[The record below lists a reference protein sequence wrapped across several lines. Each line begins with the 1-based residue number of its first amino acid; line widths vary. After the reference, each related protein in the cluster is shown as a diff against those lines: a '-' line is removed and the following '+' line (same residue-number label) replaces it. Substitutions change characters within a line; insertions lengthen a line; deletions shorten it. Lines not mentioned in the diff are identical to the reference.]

1 MFLMTIPRSVLPL
14 GFVVATLAP
23 AVASAQPAYQ
33 APRRDTVTVAPPA
46 EAGRRVV
53 VTADTAPAHSCAA
66 ATCRVVTDLEK
77 GAIVSVVKTEGDWHQ
92 VLVRTSANA
101 ITTGWVRTGQVAA
114 TSDVAA
120 RTASADRTDGV
131 FRTTPPPAGEPAAD
145 ARPDPRGCLTCVATR
160 EPTPEEWNAVLA
172 EAATKKAR
180 PEASRVAPSLADG
193 RTNDERMRDVFA
205 ERYDPELKRLS
216 GLAAAVDN
224 DLQSYLAAC
233 FERFASIKVEGAAP
247 RSTAVDDILKAARS
261 SPGAARFTLW
271 SGTAAFQ
278 WNETWAPQPND
289 SSSMP
294 SCGRLWEDVRG
305 RADSLK
311 VDLEYL
317 ERDAREHDI
326 YPGVVREM
334 LAARGLAE
342 PSGQAPAAPVTD
354 VR

>member
-1 MFLMTIPRSVLPL
+1 MSHMAIPRFVLLL
-14 GFVVATLAP
+14 GFVVATTAP
-23 AVASAQPAYQ
+23 AVAGAQPVPP

-46 EAGRRVV
+46 EPGRRVV
-53 VTADTAPAHSCAA
+53 VTAATAPAHSCAA
-66 ATCRVVTDLEK
+66 VTCRVVTDLEK

-92 VLVRTSANA
+92 VLVRTSENA
-101 ITTGWVRTGQVAA
+101 MTTGWVRTGQVAA

-120 RTASADRTDGV
+120 RTATADRTDGV
-131 FRTTPPPAGEPAAD
+131 FRPTLPAVGEPAAD
-145 ARPDPRGCLTCVATR
+145 AAPDPRGCLTCVATR
-160 EPTPEEWNAVLA
+160 EPTPDEWNAVLA
-172 EAATKKAR
+172 EAATRKAR
-180 PEASRVAPSLADG
+180 PDASRVTPGLADG

-205 ERYDPELKRLS
+205 ERYEPELKRLS
-216 GLAAAVDN
+216 SLAATVDN
-224 DLQSYLAAC
+224 ELQSYLAAC

-247 RSTAVDDILKAARS
+247 RSTAVDDILKAARAG
-261 SPGAARFTLW
+261 PGAARFALW
-271 SGTAAFQ
+271 SGTAGFQ

-305 RADSLK
+305 RADGLK

-326 YPGVVREM
+326 YPGVVRDM

-342 PSGQAPAAPVTD
+342 PSGQPPAAPVTT